1 MKHRHTLGLA
11 LIVLVLSL
19 LAASSLAR
27 LPAPA
32 TPAGGQLVAQAD
44 TKP

>member
-1 MKHRHTLGLA
+1 MKHRHHLGLA

-32 TPAGGQLVAQAD
+32 TGGQLVAQAD

>member
-1 MKHRHTLGLA
+1 MKHRHHLGLA
-11 LIVLVLSL
+11 LIVLALSL

-27 LPAPA
+27 LPAPD
-32 TPAGGQLVAQAD
+32 AGGQLVAQAS

>member
-1 MKHRHTLGLA
+1 MKHRHHLGLA

-19 LAASSLAR
+19 LAVSSLAG

-32 TPAGGQLVAQAD
+32 AGGELVAQAD
-44 TKP
+44 T